1 MRLFRLDC
9 LILAVFLFAG
19 VVFGR
24 PVPQQKGAATPVESS
39 SKESAGFEPLEKWR
53 AAVLAGDKA
62 ALTEMYATVP
72 PATAKTPEGD
82 SSDPAEEPN
91 FWSALHSSGLA
102 TFEPK
107 ILEMD
112 SPRPGVE
119 QLTLHIN
126 LTLNSKS
133 GDKDFVVSAAQVWLH
148 QGNYW
153 RIIAT
158 QRGNLAPKVARR
170 LPEPRSTNPHLYPEP
185 REAPADL
192 RKALAAATEDHKRV
206 LVVFGGNWCYDCHV
220 LDAAFHSKK
229 ISPLVEANYHVVH
242 VNIGEYDRNLE
253 LAKRFEVPLEK
264 GVPALA
270 VLGADGKLLTSQK
283 QGEFESSVKI
293 GPGDVVTF
301 LEKWKPPAD
310 K

>member
-1 MRLFRLDC
+1 MRSFSSDS

-24 PVPQQKGAATPVESS
+24 PVPEQKGAAAPVESS
-39 SKESAGFEPLEKWR
+39 SKESAAFEPLEKWR

-62 ALTEMYATVP
+62 ALAQMYAVVP
-72 PATAKTPEGD
+72 PATAKTPEGE
-82 SSDPAEEPN
+82 SRDPGEEPS
-91 FWSALHSSGLA
+91 FWSALRSSGLA
-102 TFEPK
+102 SFEPK

-119 QLTLHIN
+119 QLILRVE
-126 LTLNSKS
+126 LTLGSKP
-133 GDKDFVVSAAQVWLH
+133 GAKDLGASVTQLWVQ
-148 QGNYW
+148 QGSDW
-153 RIIAT
+153 RIFAT
-158 QRGNLAPKVARR
+158 QRSDLNLRVVRR
-170 LPEPRSTNPHLYPEP
+170 LPEPRTPNPHLYPDPE
-185 REAPADL
+185 EASADL
-192 RKALAAATEDHKRV
+192 LKVLAAAAQDHKRV

-220 LDAAFHSKK
+220 LDAAFHSTK

-242 VNIGEYDRNLE
+242 VNIGEYDRNLDI
-253 LAKRFEVPLEK
+253 AKRLEVPLEK

-293 GPGDVVTF
+293 GPSDVVTF